1 MRAKA
6 LTLLV
11 IFMSFI
17 VLPTIVNSISNKMN
31 ITIDAS
37 FAEEEEESHK
47 NQSEVKKDFIAERNT
62 LHVDFLLENNDC
74 NSIEFQLRH
83 DNATSE
89 IFLPPPEQRLV

>member
-1 MRAKA
+1 MKAKA

-17 VLPTIVNSISNKMN
+17 VLPAVVNSISNKMN

-47 NQSEVKKDFIAERNT
+47 NQSEVKKDFIADRNT
-62 LHVDFLLENNDC
+62 LQFAFLSDNTDNILVEFLLK
-74 NSIEFQLRH
+74 H
-83 DNATSE
+83 DNAISE
-89 IFLPPPEQRLV
+89 ILLPPPEQKLV